1 MPHDS
6 LPLILQTE
14 YGGERRQN
22 AALPIPRRPKNWTA
36 PVPNTNAFTSPVGQQ
51 HGQGSSATIS
61 VLLMDD
67 HSLITDLVSKFLSVD
82 GGFRI
87 DCVGDL
93 SAGLDRIRAEGHYDV
108 VLLDVILPGL
118 SGLQQVIEVVEANA
132 NGAVVLF
139 SGAISQ
145 SYVEKA
151 VRVGARGFI
160 PKTLPLKA
168 LTSVI
173 RLVASGQS
181 FVPADFINLP
191 ERAQTAERGQ
201 LSQLETT
208 VLQLLAQGLANKE
221 IAFRLAISEASVKM
235 HVRAICRKLGARNRT
250 HAVILYKQQGPV

>member
-1 MPHDS
+1 MVAKA
-6 LPLILQTE
+6 T
-14 YGGERRQN
+14 ERRPFDPAPPE
-22 AALPIPRRPKNWTA
+22 AARKNWTA
-36 PVPNTNAFTSPVGQQ
+36 PVPHTNAFASPVDQQ
-51 HGQGSSATIS
+51 TGEGNSAAIS

-93 SAGLDRIRAEGHYDV
+93 SAGLDRIRAAGHYDV

-118 SGLQQVIEVVEANA
+118 SGLQQVLEVIEANA
-132 NGAVVLF
+132 KGTVVLF

-151 VRVGARGFI
+151 VRAGARGFI

-181 FVPADFINLP
+181 FVPADFINPP
-191 ERAQTAERGQ
+191 EGAQAAERGQ

-221 IAFRLAISEASVKM
+221 IAFRLGISEASVKM

-250 HAVILYKQQGPV
+250 HAVILYKSQGLV